1 LSRRRLGSR
10 RADAAASWKAA
21 MPQRKTPRSQIWLR
35 GVSCETLCGAL
46 LSAVDQRFND
56 RFTVGMKNAKR
67 KMIKATQKD
76 THPSSFT

>member
-1 LSRRRLGSR
+1 MGV
-10 RADAAASWKAA
+10 
-21 MPQRKTPRSQIWLR
+21 RSQTRAILKMTNCTFTYPGAKKPQLQ

-46 LSAVDQRFND
+46 LSAIDQRFND

>member
-1 LSRRRLGSR
+1 
-10 RADAAASWKAA
+10 
-21 MPQRKTPRSQIWLR
+21 MPQRKTPRSQIWLQ

>member
-1 LSRRRLGSR
+1 MGSR
-10 RADAAASWKAA
+10 RADAAACWNAA
-21 MPQRKTPRSQIWLR
+21 MPRRKTPRSQIRLR

-46 LSAVDQRFND
+46 LRAVDQRFND

>member
-1 LSRRRLGSR
+1 MGSR

-21 MPQRKTPRSQIWLR
+21 MSQRKTPRSQIWLQ
-35 GVSCETLCGAL
+35 GVSCETLCGAR